1 MIKEESGEEEKN
13 DTSKKTIIASYR
25 WIALKEYPSAALPVR
40 AAHTRDTSAP
50 TDILKNNKYDLP
62 SYR

>member
-13 DTSKKTIIASYR
+13 NTSKKTITASYR
-25 WIALKEYPSAALPVR
+25 WIALKEYRSAALPVR

-50 TDILKNNKYDLP
+50 THILKNNKYHLP
-62 SYR
+62 SHR